1 MMTASEQAQAL
12 LDAATRAS
20 QAGDGEQALLLL
32 RRCVEQ
38 YPVNPV
44 AHYLLGAEC
53 AQAQRYGDA
62 VVHLTT
68 AVEQAP
74 TLWIARLQ
82 LGLLWLTLSN
92 PTAATAALLPL
103 NDLPETD
110 ALHHFGRA
118 LTALGR
124 DDLPGA
130 ASTLQAGLQMGADNA
145 PLLADM
151 RRLLEA
157 TLSRMRD
164 SPQPPSAIADARLFS
179 HDLAIS
185 AYSGRGSIR

>member
-1 MMTASEQAQAL
+1 MTTAPEQAQAL
-12 LDAATRAS
+12 LEAATRAS
-20 QAGDGEQALLLL
+20 QGGDGEQALLLL

-38 YPVNPV
+38 NHVNPA
-44 AHYLLGAEC
+44 AHYLLGAEY
-53 AQAQRYGDA
+53 AQGQRYGDA

-74 TLWIARLQ
+74 SLWIARLQ

-92 PTAATAALLPL
+92 PTAAITALHPL
-103 NDLPETD
+103 HDLPETD

-118 LTALGR
+118 LTALCG
-124 DDLPGA
+124 DDLPS
-130 ASTLQAGLQMGADNA
+130 ASSLLQAGLQVGSDNA

-151 RRLLEA
+151 QRLLDA
-157 TLSRMRD
+157 TLSRMRESVE
-164 SPQPPSAIADARLFS
+164 SPSPVDDGRQVS